1 MRCSPWLENIVAVQ
15 TRHPKAARSKRRFL
29 VGSDRSGARLHFP
42 LPPSEYLVFRVLSPR
57 KRWGN
62 RRFANS
68 PIDIPILE
76 GKCAPSERVPLLDFH
91 GLPPKS
97 SAQSKR
103 GGSGPADIPLFN
115 GEPTRVDTLKSPAVA
130 YESLGLFERVKSM
143 FSTWLLETIPG
154 IRLRE
159 PHGNSCGVRFPSPS
173 GKAPR
178 RTKIN
183 LTAHP
188 VPRLVPAPVTY
199 RPQCLLQCRG
209 W

>member
-1 MRCSPWLENIVAVQ
+1 MDESSKPRMCFMAEWRDISLVRVGQPVKSRKKACFRGSRKRWPGFSWCGVGGGEVRCSPWLENIVAVQ

-130 YESLGLFERVKSM
+130 YESLG
-143 FSTWLLETIPG
+143 
-154 IRLRE
+154 
-159 PHGNSCGVRFPSPS
+159 
-173 GKAPR
+173 
-178 RTKIN
+178 
-183 LTAHP
+183 
-188 VPRLVPAPVTY
+188 
-199 RPQCLLQCRG
+199 
-209 W
+209 